1 MHHTALVILLSVAGL
16 AASVAV
22 AAEREPQT
30 LLGEYKSPKK
40 VCFPGPKGDWSECE
54 DVFDSLQL
62 SRTENQQSRNIR
74 IQAEFVFTN
83 GHLCSF
89 DGAGFW
95 NRVDRVMAFDN
106 ESGCELVLVVAQQSL
121 HTVVLKPDQ
130 CKQHCGMRG
139 SLDGLVLHK
148 VR

>member
-1 MHHTALVILLSVAGL
+1 MHHATLALLLSITGL

-22 AAEREPQT
+22 GAEREPQT
-30 LLGEYKSPKK
+30 FLGEYKSPKK

-54 DVFDSLQL
+54 DAFDSLRL
-62 SRTENQQSRNIR
+62 SRTENQQGRNIR

-89 DGAGFW
+89 DGVGFW
-95 NRVDRVMAFDN
+95 NRVDRVLAFDN
-106 ESGCELVLVVAQQSL
+106 ESGCELVLVVAQQRL

-130 CKQHCGMRG
+130 CKEHCGMRG
-139 SLDGLVLHK
+139 SLDGLVLQK